1 MQETRV
7 RSLGQEDPL
16 EEEMAIHSSI
26 LGWRIHGILMDRGA
40 WWATVHGVAK
50 ESNMTEQVNNNN
62 NWPESL
68 VKCQLEVM
76 SHRSLL
82 LVMVECGSQCQAQ
95 SQMKRF
101 SLLSNNFSFNSF
113 HSKHRALIFYRKTW
127 AVNKD

>member
-1 MQETRV
+1 MCLISGSE
-7 RSLGQEDPL
+7 RSPEERNGPTPVSCLGNP
-16 EEEMAIHSSI
+16 
-26 LGWRIHGILMDRGA
+26 MDREV

-50 ESNMTEQVNNNN
+50 ESNTTEQVNNNN

-68 VKCQLEVM
+68 VKCQREVM

>member
-50 ESNMTEQVNNNN
+50 ESNTTEQVNNNN
-62 NWPESL
+62 KKL
-68 VKCQLEVM
+68 AAVKPINGVW
-76 SHRSLL
+76 
-82 LVMVECGSQCQAQ
+82 V
-95 SQMKRF
+95 
-101 SLLSNNFSFNSF
+101 
-113 HSKHRALIFYRKTW
+113 
-127 AVNKD
+127 